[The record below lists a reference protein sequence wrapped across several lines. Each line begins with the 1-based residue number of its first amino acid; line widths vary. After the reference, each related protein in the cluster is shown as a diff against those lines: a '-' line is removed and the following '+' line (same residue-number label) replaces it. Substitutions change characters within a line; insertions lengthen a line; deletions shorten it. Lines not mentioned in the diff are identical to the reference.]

1 MAKHSSRRIVSG
13 ALLAGLL
20 FLQAASAFGAA
31 AKSASPPGEMDRLVR
46 DVCNKDV
53 VMLGEDAH
61 HGSGA
66 TLETK
71 AMLVRRLVDECGFSA
86 VFFESPIYDFMDLE
100 RAFADK
106 TATRVQVADAIGGL
120 WSTTREADPLIA
132 YLFERARAGS
142 LRLGGIDPQFGSA
155 TSLYTQRRLADEFGA
170 YLPDDRRKTCRYEID
185 RLGNWRYEGE
195 HDYDDAVRARL
206 RGCTDEIERAATQRG
221 DAAALRVARMALNLR
236 RYIDMPASPFNARD
250 QAMYDNLAWLRA
262 RLPRAA
268 KTVVWCATVHAS
280 KADIPGRPGAVPM
293 GIHVQRALGD
303 RAAAIGFSALG
314 GGYAPMGS
322 PEATLPPAASGSL
335 EQRAFEAPGG
345 DLRYL
350 DARKLAALG
359 AIEARPLDYARP
371 ATANW
376 AERLDGLIVLREERP
391 VHRVRPA
398 RPQSLAGDAADSAPG
413 AAAPAPQGGSR

>member
-1 MAKHSSRRIVSG
+1 MANNSSRRIVSG
-13 ALLAGLL
+13 VLLAGLL
-20 FLQAASAFGAA
+20 FLQATCAFGAA
-31 AKSASPPGEMDRLVR
+31 AKSASPPNEVDRLVR
-46 DVCNKDV
+46 DVCGKDV

-61 HGSGA
+61 HGSGT

-86 VFFESPIYDFMDLE
+86 VFFESSIYDFMDLE

-106 TATRVQVADAIGGL
+106 TATSAQLADAIGGL

-132 YLFERARAGS
+132 YLFERARTGAV
-142 LRLGGIDPQFGSA
+142 RLGGLDPQLGSA
-155 TSLYTQRRLADEFGA
+155 TGLYTQRRLADEFGT
-170 YLPDDRRKTCRYEID
+170 YLPDDRRQTCRYEID

-195 HDYDDAVRARL
+195 HDYDDTVRARL
-206 RGCTDEIERAATQRG
+206 RSCADDIERAAGRHG
-221 DAAALRVARMALNLR
+221 DAAAARVAQMAVNLR
-236 RYIDMPASPFNARD
+236 RYIDMPASPFNVRD

-268 KTVVWCATVHAS
+268 KVVVWCATVHAS

-293 GIHVQRALGD
+293 GIHVHRALGD

-322 PEATLPPAASGSL
+322 PDATLPPAASGSL
-335 EQRAFEAPGG
+335 EQRAFEALGG

-350 DARKLAALG
+350 DGRKLAALG
-359 AIEARPLDYARP
+359 TIEARPLDYTRP
-371 ATANW
+371 AAANW
-376 AERLDGLIVLREERP
+376 AGMLDGLVVLREERP

-398 RPQSLAGDAADSAPG
+398 RPQSLAESSSDSAK
-413 AAAPAPQGGSR
+413 AAAVPAPQSGSR